1 VSLKNVSWAIKRGVW
16 LFDGDNEDVGS
27 NGRFDELRGGIG
39 GGSGGIESSCLAEGE
54 LLWLWLAKRESPSSL
69 VKLLVGL

>member
-1 VSLKNVSWAIKRGVW
+1 VVSWAIKRGVW

-39 GGSGGIESSCLAEGE
+39 GGSGGIESS
-54 LLWLWLAKRESPSSL
+54 
-69 VKLLVGL
+69 